1 MHRQSVSPNA
11 FKPCMILSIPEPLTA
26 KQYQSLETR
35 SNLSRVVTP
44 GVKGGFQACFLRVAV
59 RQHPLPSSVQETA
72 PLRALTFRLP
82 LVMHLFARDPRKG
95 VRRLELLSFASL
107 STPGCSNSV
116 CISPKT
122 GLRVLEHRAKG
133 ARLLLLST

>member
-44 GVKGGFQACFLRVAV
+44 GVKGGFQACFL
-59 RQHPLPSSVQETA
+59 
-72 PLRALTFRLP
+72 
-82 LVMHLFARDPRKG
+82 ARCG
-95 VRRLELLSFASL
+95 AT
-107 STPGCSNSV
+107 TPPTQQRSRDGPAACPDV
-116 CISPKT
+116 
-122 GLRVLEHRAKG
+122 
-133 ARLLLLST
+133 